1 MSIFK
6 ESFRK
11 FVRKQLRLR
20 QEIISFGNEGGSRMG
35 SRTVDLGDLGGG
47 TVKIPEGAFYTN
59 TVGRSCVLR
68 MSSGVDLK
76 PTADFL
82 EGGKFEKI
90 DDLSGPG
97 LAQRYILEGG
107 TLINIPG
114 ESDGKTTI
122 ISAARRGF
130 PGTAGKL
137 KSGKQR
143 SFGFPYGDPAIRADA
158 DSEGYGI
165 VPMPGIKSAEIQTK
179 SAYGS
184 LRTASIEFHCH
195 NQRQLEVLE
204 LLYMR
209 PGYPILLEWGWTTYI
224 NNEGKR
230 TSEFPTVYE
239 FFEPAVTQ
247 AIINKKIIDNKI
259 KTGGNY
265 DGLLGFCKNFSYKA
279 RPDGGYDCK
288 TEIVAAG
295 EIIESIKPPK
305 VARAVDRPGQEGE
318 SKGTDSIEVIL
329 SKVNTIGDIITA
341 NEFVQ
346 SYWLYPKSFKNHV
359 AELVAKHQE
368 DIRVPLGLTTDSD
381 VFPYII
387 TKGRKFD
394 CAGFW
399 NLDDDFEQTY
409 IRWDALVQLFN
420 AHFIPHTPKQ
430 GKDGV
435 REPLFMLTTDM
446 VIGDDDEKKVVP
458 LEYAQVPNPLK
469 GTQAKFDFVTNVLD
483 ISLDPTVCIMPHQM
497 RQIAGDVNLYKLFAV
512 GALGPAFIAFAMWGD
527 NDFFYDYEI
536 TGEAEER
543 QIGMIY
549 LSVERLLYTHRQMMY
564 NSDNSYNDDY
574 NLYDFIQKIWDD
586 VNEACAG
593 QHAFKMSIDHE
604 RPNLVRVIDQ
614 VFQGG
619 TTLDV
624 NSDIVTLNIQS
635 NDSIVR
641 DFSYHTSIPSAM
653 TATIAASAQNP
664 DNPDDLDQATFA
676 AINKNITNRLAQP
689 VEPKPKEA
697 LSSEEQTGLSEQY
710 DQEVETFVNGI
721 ARLEEFQKELL
732 TNNDYQ
738 EITVKTGERDESET
752 IDEHKNILRG
762 VIAAGESILRKHPKT
777 LDTYGPYKGQIM
789 QKAVAM
795 QRSAIIPLKF
805 NAELDGISGIVI
817 GNVFKIP
824 DTRLPRGY
832 KDCGVAF
839 VTTGE
844 RQKITAGQDWTTKIT
859 GQMMILDNPQSRQ
872 DLSDLFDYNE
882 FNEDLGVNYLEEE
895 DYDWGAYRGTI
906 TTKQKEIPGCIEELK
921 KGNNVFLKEL
931 DDRIHLRSSPKVS
944 NHEAVSRDDNIV
956 GTFDR
961 NVGGLY
967 LGTVL
972 DVVNQSTL
980 NGFTTETDENS
991 PNFGMLVDDK
1001 GNPPDVTRND
1011 SVPWYYIQFD
1021 YKSKA
1026 LREFFRLGKGPDASG
1041 KYGYYADNWESW
1053 YVDAANARTSEWHDE
1068 RWESGNYNAGTGG
1081 LNNTTDDI
1089 AGGGGR
1095 GYLRVDVISPS
1106 PIQPKKPEKPT
1117 PQSIAPDAT
1126 DMFMDKTFIG
1136 DKTDMTRRIEKIV
1149 GSIRTVKMG
1158 FEKESFLIQAK
1169 KFPKRGYVY
1178 GTNETA
1184 DKIVDIIFDEL
1195 VTKDDSFSIDS
1206 LKRDYERGMDDYRL
1220 LLADYN
1226 KYKDHSNNA
1235 KCQPPK
1241 SEE

>member
-20 QEIISFGNEGGSRMG
+20 QEIIKLGNEGGSRMG
-35 SRTVDLGDLGGG
+35 SRKVDLGDLGGG
-47 TVKIPEGAFYTN
+47 SVSIPEGAFYTN
-59 TVGRSCVLR
+59 TVGRACVLR

-97 LAQRYILEGG
+97 LAKRYILEGG

-122 ISAARRGF
+122 TSGARRGF

-158 DSEGYGI
+158 QEGYGI

-184 LRTASIEFHCH
+184 LRTAKIEFNCH

-209 PGYPILLEWGWTTYI
+209 PGFPILLEWGWTTYI
-224 NNEGKR
+224 DNEGKR

-279 RPDGGYDCK
+279 RPDGGYDCT

-305 VARAVDRPGQEGE
+305 VARKIYRPGHEE
-318 SKGTDSIEVIL
+318 SKGTDIIEVIL
-329 SKVNTIGDIITA
+329 MKVNTIGTIIKS
-341 NEFVQ
+341 NERVQ
-346 SYWLYPKSFKNHV
+346 NDWLRTKNYRNHV
-359 AELVAKHQE
+359 QELVDKHLE
-368 DIRVPLGLTTDSD
+368 DVRVPLGLSTDSE
-381 VFPYII
+381 VFPLII
-387 TKGRKFD
+387 PKDRKFE

-399 NLDDDFEQTY
+399 NFDDDFEATY
-409 IRWDALVQLFN
+409 IRWDALCQLFN
-420 AHFIPHTPKQ
+420 AHFIPITPKS

-435 REPLFMLTTDM
+435 REPLFLLTTDM
-446 VIGDDDEKKVVP
+446 AIGEDDEKKIVP
-458 LEYAQVPNPLK
+458 LEYAATPNPLK
-469 GTQAKFDFVTNVLD
+469 GTKAKFDFVTNVLD
-483 ISLDPTVCIMPHQM
+483 ISLDPTVCILPHQM
-497 RQIAGDVNLYKLFAV
+497 RQVAGSVNLGKMFV
-512 GALGPAFIAFAMWGD
+512 GAFLSPIFLAACIWGD
-527 NDFFYDYEI
+527 HDFAYDYEL
-536 TGEAEER
+536 TEEVEER

-549 LSVERLLYTHRQMMY
+549 FNVEKLLHTHRQMMY
-564 NSDNSYNDDY
+564 NDDNSYNEDY

-593 QHAFKMSIDHE
+593 MHNFKMSIDHE
-604 RPNLVRVIDQ
+604 RPNLVRIIDQ

-619 TTLDV
+619 TTL
-624 NSDIVTLNIQS
+624 NAQSDIVTLNIQS

-641 DFSYHTSIPSAM
+641 DFAYHTSIPSAM
-653 TATIAASAQNP
+653 TATIALSAQNP
-664 DNPDDLDQATFA
+664 DNPDDLDQMTFA
-676 AINKNITNRLAQP
+676 AINRNITNRLAQP
-689 VEPKPKEA
+689 VHPKPKEA
-697 LSSEEQTGLSEQY
+697 MPIEEQNGLAEQY
-710 DQEVETFVNGI
+710 EQEIEVFQSGI
-721 ARLEEFQKELL
+721 ADLEEFQKELL
-732 TNNDYQ
+732 TSNDYQ

-752 IDEHKNILRG
+752 IDEKKNILRG
-762 VIAAGESILRKHPKT
+762 VIAAGESILKKHPKT
-777 LDTYGPYKGQIM
+777 EGAYGPYKGQIRA
-789 QKAVAM
+789 KAVAM
-795 QRSAIIPLKF
+795 ARSAIIPLKF

-817 GNVFKIP
+817 GNVFKLP
-824 DTRLPRGY
+824 DSRLPRGY
-832 KDCGVAF
+832 KNCNVAF

-859 GQMMILDNPQSRQ
+859 GQMMILDDPASRQ
-872 DLSDLFDYNE
+872 DISDLFDYND
-882 FNEDLGVNYLEEE
+882 FNEELGVNYLEEE
-895 DYDWGAYRGTI
+895 EYDWGAYQGTV

-921 KGNNVFLKEL
+921 KGNAVYLKEL

-944 NHEAVSRDDNIV
+944 NHEMVSRDDNII
-956 GTFDR
+956 GTFDKR
-961 NVGGLY
+961 CGGLY

-980 NGFTTETDENS
+980 NGFSTDTDENS
-991 PNFGMLVDDK
+991 PTFGMLVDGQ

-1026 LREFFRLGKGPDASG
+1026 LRRFFNLGKGPNASG
-1041 KYGYYADNWESW
+1041 EYGYYADDYESW
-1053 YVDAANARTSEWHDE
+1053 YVDSSQFNGAEWHDE
-1068 RWESGNYNAGTGG
+1068 RWQSGNYNAGSFDGSV
-1081 LNNTTDDI
+1081 DDI
-1089 AGGGGR
+1089 KGGGAR
-1095 GYLRVDVISPS
+1095 GYLRVDVISPN
-1106 PIQPKKPEKPT
+1106 PMPPKAPDNGTPE
-1117 PQSIAPDAT
+1117 SIAPNANRIYRN
-1126 DMFMDKTFIG
+1126 MFMHERFKVDRQVESKL
-1136 DKTDMTRRIEKIV
+1136 KW
-1149 GSIRTVKMG
+1149 
-1158 FEKESFLIQAK
+1158 KERK
-1169 KFPKRGYVY
+1169 NNFPQPDYIY
-1178 GTNETA
+1178 GTNPNT
-1184 DKIVDIIFDEL
+1184 DKIVDIIHAIEINNA
-1195 VTKDDSFSIDS
+1195 SN
-1206 LKRDYERGMDDYRL
+1206 RDYEHLKESYEK
-1220 LLADYN
+1220 N
-1226 KYKDHSNNA
+1226 KDNPKNA

-1241 SEE
+1241 EN